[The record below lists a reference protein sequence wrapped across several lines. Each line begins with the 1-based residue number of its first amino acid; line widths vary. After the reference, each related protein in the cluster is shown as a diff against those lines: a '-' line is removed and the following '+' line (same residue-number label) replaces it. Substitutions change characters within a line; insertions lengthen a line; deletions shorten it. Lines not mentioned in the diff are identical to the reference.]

1 MKPAATRRRASALR
15 DDLHQAKRSLVDMV
29 QQRSEDHRDL
39 GGLIKRHPIAA
50 LALAFAV
57 GIVATRSA
65 GARNLIKIGLG
76 LGAKAAI
83 SKLLRSR

>member
-1 MKPAATRRRASALR
+1 MLHPSSQDRRITTP
-15 DDLHQAKRSLVDMV
+15 DDLHQAKRSLIDLV

-65 GARNLIKIGLG
+65 GARSLIKIGLG